1 MPRPYYAQI
10 REHIQYSNTT
20 GTQTYRQT
28 CTDATAAHTKW
39 STYICIRSRCAVMAK
54 NVHIIA
60 PIHIRMEHAC
70 LQKGT
75 HHAGV
80 REYVQ
85 HHITMLQI
93 SGLNRIVVHVLVSVG
108 ERTQEQRGVYVM
120 CIVNILA
127 SGSSSQLQLTTL
139 LKQSLHKLNKM
150 HLIYSRS
157 SRKIKFISY
166 LREDCLTKLILQII
180 FVSVYDAQESSHQV
194 VLTWQLSSAAWNSSD
209 PSRTQKLQLALSVCT
224 QWVLHMSSTTLGLLL
239 AAAWPGISSYH
250 KRWVGWLKR

>member
-1 MPRPYYAQI
+1 MPRSCYAQI

-20 GTQTYRQT
+20 GTLTQTYTQP

-60 PIHIRMEHAC
+60 PIHIRVEHAS

-108 ERTQEQRGVYVM
+108 ERTQEQHGVYVM

-127 SGSSSQLQLTTL
+127 SGGSSSQLQLTTL
-139 LKQSLHKLNKM
+139 LKQSVHKLNKIL
-150 HLIYSRS
+150 LIYSHS
-157 SRKIKFISY
+157 SRKIKFIFISY
-166 LREDCLTKLILQII
+166 RRFFDKINTTKIM
-180 FVSVYDAQESSHQV
+180 FVSVYDAQESAHQV
-194 VLTWQLSSAAWNSSD
+194 VLTWQLSSAA
-209 PSRTQKLQLALSVCT
+209 
-224 QWVLHMSSTTLGLLL
+224 
-239 AAAWPGISSYH
+239 
-250 KRWVGWLKR
+250 